1 MTIEPLLIL
10 ELALLGIATGF
21 LAGLL
26 GIGGGMLMVP
36 FSPSSWPTRAI
47 PADYAVKMAVAT
59 SLATICFTSL
69 SSRARAPPARRR
81 AVADRAACSRRA
93 SWWASLVG
101 AQLGRG
107 ASRSRS

>member
-1 MTIEPLLIL
+1 MPVRWHLQTPYSRGCGRLSSDQMLIEPQLIL

-36 FSPSSWPTRAI
+36 FITILLTAKGYPGEYT
-47 PADYAVKMAVAT
+47 VKMAVAT

-69 SSRARAPPARRR
+69 SSVRAHARR
-81 AVADRAACSRRA
+81 
-93 SWWASLVG
+93 G
-101 AQLGRG
+101 A
-107 ASRSRS
+107 